1 MAKEQLHSWSR
12 TVVMIVTLIFVCGIT
27 YNNIGHNTKDIDKVE
42 TKVEVVEKDV
52 HELQLKD
59 KDLANMAKQSLMF
72 MSQVDTKLD
81 SIITEQTKQSIIN
94 AVNSEKLQQ
103 LTKE

>member
-52 HELQLKD
+52 HRLQLKD

-81 SIITEQTKQSIIN
+81 FIITEQTKQSIIN